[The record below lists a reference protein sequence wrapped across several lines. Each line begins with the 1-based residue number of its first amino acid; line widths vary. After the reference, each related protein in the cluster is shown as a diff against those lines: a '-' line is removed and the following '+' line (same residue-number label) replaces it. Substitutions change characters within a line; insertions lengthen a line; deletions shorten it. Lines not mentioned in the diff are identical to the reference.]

1 MALDYEGL
9 ELSDDVKAAL
19 DAQASKQLEG
29 MHTGE
34 EFSSLLRNRDELL
47 GEKKSAQAKT
57 AEAEAT
63 ANEAKLAA
71 AQKNNDVES
80 LNSSWQSKHDNLQAE
95 YDGLVQKNKQASVN
109 ELAQGFANEHVVDDA
124 FSRKAMR
131 NEFAKR
137 LDMRDGNP
145 VVLDAAG
152 NLTALSI
159 DDLKTEFLSAG
170 VYKAHILA
178 TKANGGGA
186 AGGQTGNNGSA
197 VDISKMNRTEKTLFA
212 AQKPDEYSQWLANK

>member
-1 MALDYEGL
+1 MALDYEGFDL
-9 ELSDDVKAAL
+9 PDDVKAAL

-29 MHTGE
+29 MHTAE
-34 EFSSLLRNRDELL
+34 EFTSLKSNRDELL

-57 AEAEAT
+57 AEAEAA
-63 ANEAKLAA
+63 ANEANLAA

-80 LNSSWQSKHDNLQAE
+80 LNSSWQNKHDDLQAQ
-95 YDGLVQKNKQASVN
+95 YDGLVKKNKQASVN

-131 NEFAKR
+131 DEFAKR
-137 LDMRDGNP
+137 LDLRDGNP

-152 NLTALSI
+152 NLTALSV

-197 VDISKMNRTEKTLFA
+197 VDISKLNRTEKSLFA
-212 AQKPDEYSQWLANK
+212 AQNPEQFAQWSATQ

>member
-9 ELSDDVKAAL
+9 DLSDDVKAAL
-19 DAQASKQLEG
+19 NAQSERQIEG

-34 EFSSLLRNRDELL
+34 EFNKLKSNRDELL
-47 GEKKSAQAKT
+47 GEKKNAQAKAT
-57 AEAEAT
+57 EAEAS

-71 AQKNNDVES
+71 AQKGNDVES
-80 LNSSWQSKHDNLQAE
+80 LNASWQSKYDALSAE
-95 YDGLVQKNKQASVN
+95 NEGIKTGIKQASIN

-131 NEFAKR
+131 DEFAKR
-137 LDMRDGNP
+137 LDLRDGNP

-152 NLTALSI
+152 NLTALSV
-159 DDLKTEFLSAG
+159 DDLKSEFLAAG

-186 AGGQTGNNGSA
+186 AGGQNGNNGSA
-197 VDISKMNRTEKTLFA
+197 VDISKMNRTEQTIFA
-212 AQKPDEYSQWLANK
+212 AQNPERWAQHVANL